1 MSTVPPGLKLKEAA
15 PPGLKLKAPEAPSKM
30 RTSLIAGM
38 QGLTSGFSEELG
50 AGVGQF
56 FLGGPGVKPGPGA
69 QPSPDDTPEVAAAK
83 AALNAPKP
91 SNYEIVRD
99 GLRNEAKA
107 AEEAHPELYTG
118 MEMAGGIAQSFVP
131 VAKGAGMAAKVGKVV
146 TNPAFVGGLNALGH
160 AEGTAGEQALQT
172 AGGAAFGKVA
182 DTVFG
187 GVGNALKGARKFV
200 NGKKFESLAQKLK
213 RVGGEANEEIVA
225 GRAASKAKELAS
237 GTGSLGGN
245 TAAVFNQADKYTKI
259 IADPKASAKMKQ
271 EAQEILD
278 SAEFRDALENAYGN
292 SLESGKTSLKKL
304 LENREAIQQTLAR
317 DPVEEAA
324 QRGIK
329 DVFLN
334 DKSKKWYGG
343 EAIRKG
349 APVAGYIAGDLL
361 GGEEDGVEKTL
372 GVGGGIV
379 AGLMTGG
386 RGSKVVNDLRS
397 PEVRKFLAKG
407 GQKLAQGAGKVAESL
422 VGPVAREATDDID
435 EKYRA
440 LAEWLRR
447 GQ

>member
-1 MSTVPPGLKLKEAA
+1 MSAA
-15 PPGLKLKAPEAPSKM
+15 PPGFKLKAPPGFKPKAPEEYSAT
-30 RTSLIAGM
+30 RAGIIAGT
-38 QGLTSGFSEELG
+38 QGLSSGFADEIG
-50 AGVGQF
+50 AGIGQF
-56 FLGGPGVKPGPGA
+56 FLGGGVKPGA
-69 QPSPDDTPEVAAAK
+69 AAAPSPDDSPEVAAAK
-83 AALNAPKP
+83 AQLNVPKP

-99 GLRNEAKA
+99 VLRKDAKA
-107 AEEAHPELYTG
+107 AEEAHPEIYTG
-118 MEMAGGIAQSFVP
+118 LETAGGVVQSFVP
-131 VAKGAGMAAKVGKVV
+131 VGKAAGLAGKVGKVV

-160 AEGTAGEQALQT
+160 AEGSAEEQALQT
-172 AGGAAFGKVA
+172 AGGAVFGKVA
-182 DTVFG
+182 DKVLG

-200 NGKKFESLAQKLK
+200 DGKKFESLAQRFRRL
-213 RVGGEANEEIVA
+213 GGEADDAIVA

-245 TAAVFNQADKYTKI
+245 TAAVFNQADKYAKI

-278 SAEFRDALENAYGN
+278 STEFREALENAYGN

-329 DVFLN
+329 DVMLS
-334 DKSKKWYGG
+334 DRSKKYYLDR
-343 EAIRKG
+343 AIQTG
-349 APVAGYIAGDLL
+349 APMAGYVLGDLL
-361 GGEEDGVEKTL
+361 GGEDHDALGKSIGTGAGVVTS
-372 GVGGGIV
+372 
-379 AGLMTGG
+379 LMTG
-386 RGSKVVNDLRS
+386 RGGTKIVNDLRS
-397 PEVRKFLAKG
+397 PEVRKLVAKG
-407 GQKLAQGAGKVAESL
+407 GQKLAQGAGTFVESL
-422 VGPVAREATDDID
+422 TRPTVLEATDDID